1 MGRAPRID
9 PPGGFHHVT
18 NRGARGCTTFVDDED
33 RHLFLRL
40 VAATVR
46 RYGIEIHAF
55 ALMDNHHH
63 LLVRCPAGGLSTAMQ
78 YLGATYTRRFNERH
92 DFDGS
97 LFKGRFHD
105 EYISTEAHLLE
116 TSRYI
121 HRNPLDRCEADR
133 LRTDPWSSYGAYIG
147 LAVAPAWLSRG
158 LILGLT
164 GGNEAYA
171 RYVEAQRS
179 TDEQHRATSGGALET
194 RSLTSA
200 NAQGALS
207 IESVERAV
215 ARVCGCTTA
224 DIHNSR
230 RGVRNTA
237 RLLTV
242 GVAIEA
248 GVAKPSDIAR
258 HFGMK
263 TADAASSA
271 LRRYRAL
278 VSTDD
283 AVAKLRARVQQ
294 HLN

>member
-1 MGRAPRID
+1 M
-9 PPGGFHHVT
+9 T

-46 RYGIEIHAF
+46 RCGIEIHAF

-92 DFDGS
+92 GFDGS

-105 EYISTEAHLLE
+105 EYVATDTHLLE

-121 HRNPLDRCEADR
+121 HRNPLDRCEAGQ

-147 LAVAPAWLSRG
+147 LAVAPAWLSRDV
-158 LILGLT
+158 ILGLT
-164 GGNEAYA
+164 GGSEAYA
-171 RYVEAQRS
+171 RYVEAQR
-179 TDEQHRATSGGALET
+179 DGDKQHRTTSGTVLAPNSSPQSPT
-194 RSLTSA
+194 TS
-200 NAQGALS
+200 ALS
-207 IESVERAV
+207 INAVEQAV
-215 ARVCGCTTA
+215 AKVCECTTA
-224 DIHNSR
+224 DIHESR
-230 RGVRNTA
+230 RGVRNVA

-242 GVAIEA
+242 GTAIEA
-248 GVAKPSDIAR
+248 GAAKPADVAR
-258 HFGMK
+258 HFDMK

-271 LRRYRAL
+271 LRRYRELVRTDHRVAAL
-278 VSTDD
+278 QRLVY
-283 AVAKLRARVQQ
+283 Q
-294 HLN
+294 HLS